1 MPSWSG
7 CGRRGRVGAACE
19 HLVSRL
25 LQEGGELPA
34 WQGQAVSRLHRFLWA
49 FCCLGAASAQS
60 CLRPPLGPQP
70 PVCQAQ
76 GWAQQ
81 VLVPALG
88 PVQRLRAVF
97 PAVCWQCPWQGCCC
111 LWSLLSAESA
121 PYRCPHIQRGCDGAL
136 GATSASSWEYEGV
149 CREEHSGQCCTTV
162 AAAHITSR
170 AHVVSWGPRYTW
182 ATQPD
187 CRWTPRL
194 PGPLTE

>member
-1 MPSWSG
+1 MSTSCPGSCRKVGSCQHG
-7 CGRRGRVGAACE
+7 RGRQYPGSTDSFGHSAAW
-19 HLVSRL
+19 
-25 LQEGGELPA
+25 ELPQHSPA
-34 WQGQAVSRLHRFLWA
+34 SDHHLDLSPQCARPKAGLSRFWSQHWA
-49 FCCLGAASAQS
+49 LYRGCS
-60 CLRPPLGPQP
+60 
-70 PVCQAQ
+70 
-76 GWAQQ
+76 
-81 VLVPALG
+81 
-88 PVQRLRAVF
+88 F